1 MWEVKAGARD
11 AMDRSEQ
18 PFLSLTPYN
27 FFYLLSSKEK
37 LTKNCKFHVVTPW
50 WEIKYMT
57 FSLQKWNQS
66 FQKPKPNMYKNTNNY
81 CYCAYFLSILFMSQ
95 QNMWCFLTEHF
106 IKFEQHLFFEKSN
119 VQHLLKSSYSLSSY
133 YLKHMSW
140 VFYSY
145 YLLFLL
151 HFRLLF

>member
-1 MWEVKAGARD
+1 
-11 AMDRSEQ
+11 
-18 PFLSLTPYN
+18 
-27 FFYLLSSKEK
+27 
-37 LTKNCKFHVVTPW
+37 
-50 WEIKYMT
+50 
-57 FSLQKWNQS
+57 
-66 FQKPKPNMYKNTNNY
+66 MYKNTNNY

-151 HFRLLF
+151 HFRLLFQIHHRYTGLKRITRNIMISLYPEQINLTMILGISMLIFRLMQFTILML